1 MKNREKNS
9 AKHEKTLERSKN
21 SSTKT
26 VLVEIEKNFFIETT
40 EHNKVRLE
48 KWRIG
53 RRNFS

>member
-9 AKHEKTLERSKN
+9 SKHEKTLERSKN